1 MESTNDSNVLEQ
13 IDAELW
19 LLKGPLDVDM
29 WKWCFENI
37 NQPYP
42 KWKKEWIEI
51 LKERANSS
59 EASLPKARY
68 YYALWTLT
76 RQIEYAREALNF
88 FLKAAELHRKEPR
101 YIMTWFFCYKISLK
115 IATSLNVE
123 LKPTLE
129 AIHGALIAEEDVNK
143 KFATRILQILAEYAK
158 GSSKVIAQNAEI
170 KALFNEI
177 AGEGEKIVESCRLA
191 EEYSDEQMVLDYLV
205 SLYKSIGKRELAR
218 GARLRQESSFE
229 RQAESSGSYML
240 KTTFL
245 QSALNIY
252 AELGMSDKIE
262 DLKKRVHQA
271 SEEAIK
277 KEFKTIEVGIEIP
290 NEIIE
295 NLISSYIDLSPTEA
309 IMKIISDENF
319 VPKLDAVK
327 KEVDDLRKKYPVASL
342 FPVKVY
348 DDGLPRRVVTTN
360 AERTEYEVNK
370 QFVLGVKIAMS
381 FLSRVL
387 ETLKTNSLTKDTI
400 LEYLKGRKNI
410 DPESLAFIDNALDLY
425 FSKNYVGAVHIL
437 TCRMEPLLR
446 NLLNSHGKTPTK
458 FDAVEKGMDYLL
470 LGSLISDVTPFIG
483 EDMTKFLE
491 VTLTQKG
498 ENIRNDVCHG
508 FMKIESF
515 TEQLANKLIFIIL
528 KLADV

>member
-1 MESTNDSNVLEQ
+1 
-13 IDAELW
+13 
-19 LLKGPLDVDM
+19 
-29 WKWCFENI
+29 
-37 NQPYP
+37 
-42 KWKKEWIEI
+42 
-51 LKERANSS
+51 
-59 EASLPKARY
+59 
-68 YYALWTLT
+68 
-76 RQIEYAREALNF
+76 
-88 FLKAAELHRKEPR
+88 
-101 YIMTWFFCYKISLK
+101 
-115 IATSLNVE
+115 
-123 LKPTLE
+123 
-129 AIHGALIAEEDVNK
+129 
-143 KFATRILQILAEYAK
+143 
-158 GSSKVIAQNAEI
+158 
-170 KALFNEI
+170 
-177 AGEGEKIVESCRLA
+177 
-191 EEYSDEQMVLDYLV
+191 
-205 SLYKSIGKRELAR
+205 
-218 GARLRQESSFE
+218 
-229 RQAESSGSYML
+229 
-240 KTTFL
+240 
-245 QSALNIY
+245 
-252 AELGMSDKIE
+252 
-262 DLKKRVHQA
+262 
-271 SEEAIK
+271 
-277 KEFKTIEVGIEIP
+277 
-290 NEIIE
+290 
-295 NLISSYIDLSPTEA
+295 
-309 IMKIISDENF
+309 
-319 VPKLDAVK
+319 
-327 KEVDDLRKKYPVASL
+327 
-342 FPVKVY
+342 VKVY